1 MNEYS
6 IEEEKI
12 IEEKRNFFLSLRKKK
27 INFKLFEGRNISRFN
42 IKNTKIFDD
51 ENNDII
57 INIKS
62 KLNEIFLEENNN
74 KEKFVS
80 ILEDIIEN
88 LHCLFINNKI
98 KYISE
103 ELIESSVVE
112 KIYNYLIVDKY
123 IINNEIVSLVLIIF
137 SLIIFL
143 YLNK

>member
-57 INIKS
+57 SNQ
-62 KLNEIFLEENNN
+62 N
-74 KEKFVS
+74 
-80 ILEDIIEN
+80 
-88 LHCLFINNKI
+88 
-98 KYISE
+98 
-103 ELIESSVVE
+103 
-112 KIYNYLIVDKY
+112 
-123 IINNEIVSLVLIIF
+123 
-137 SLIIFL
+137 
-143 YLNK
+143 